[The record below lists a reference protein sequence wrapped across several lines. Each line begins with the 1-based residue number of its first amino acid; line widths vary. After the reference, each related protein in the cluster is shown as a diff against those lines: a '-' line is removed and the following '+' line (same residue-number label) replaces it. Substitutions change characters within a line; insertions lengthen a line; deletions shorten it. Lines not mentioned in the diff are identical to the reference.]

1 MCLKEHGHLDR
12 HDGYHQ
18 PLGLAG
24 ISNYKSEQLS
34 FYSCYDVVKKK
45 GWVCEA
51 GFKGLPVNWSS
62 FKNQNMFKGKSSEN
76 DQLYNFSLGWVL
88 PVKEQAKDAF
98 YVLSRLLVE
107 FNRQFAQ
114 HYNKKENSSE
124 SLSTIKD
131 QIRAAFGTL
140 DLEKIVKKM

>member
-24 ISNYKSEQLS
+24 ISSYKTEQLS

-45 GWVCEA
+45 GWVCDT

-62 FKNQNMFKGKSSEN
+62 FKNENMFKGEN
-76 DQLYNFSLGWVL
+76 YTIW
-88 PVKEQAKDAF
+88 
-98 YVLSRLLVE
+98 
-107 FNRQFAQ
+107 QFDSKLNLRMGIAR
-114 HYNKKENSSE
+114 E
-124 SLSTIKD
+124 
-131 QIRAAFGTL
+131 GT
-140 DLEKIVKKM
+140 D

>member
-1 MCLKEHGHLDR
+1 M
-12 HDGYHQ
+12 
-18 PLGLAG
+18 
-24 ISNYKSEQLS
+24 
-34 FYSCYDVVKKK
+34 VKKK

-62 FKNQNMFKGKSSEN
+62 FKNQNMFKGKSSEH
-76 DQLYNFSLGWVL
+76 DQLYNSSLGWVL

>member
-24 ISNYKSEQLS
+24 ISNYKTEQLS

-45 GWVCEA
+45 GYVCQA

-62 FKNQNMFKGKSSEN
+62 FKNQNMFKGIVIKLKNQMSS
-76 DQLYNFSLGWVL
+76 FLGWVL
-88 PVKEQAKDAF
+88 PVKEQKKDAF
-98 YVLSRLLVE
+98 YVLARLLVE

-124 SLSTIKD
+124 SLSSIKD
-131 QIRAAFGTL
+131 QIREAFGTL
-140 DLEKIVKKM
+140 DIQKIVKKL